1 MKKIL
6 TFITLLLAM
15 TTNGM
20 AQQVDGTF
28 QFIDEHGNVVPD
40 GSVITVSDINAEG
53 QMVVPLWVKNTSG
66 QKAAVSMYE
75 NIDAKPIAY
84 AMDEG
89 ELELDDDGNP
99 IPLPNWQTCAFGNCM
114 NLKQTGYSAKSI
126 VSGDYN
132 ASIQTEWQP
141 EEGKYDSWT
150 ATLQIHVFDIKTKTV
165 FGQTTEVAGD
175 EIIGYGPKVT
185 VNFFYNSE
193 SASIRNL
200 QEGQREVARYSLT
213 GRRLNAPSRGIN
225 IVRLANGKAVKKI
238 VR

>member
-1 MKKIL
+1 MKKIFTL
-6 TFITLLLAM
+6 ITLLLAM
-15 TTNGM
+15 AANGL
-20 AQQVDGTF
+20 AQQTDGTF
-28 QFIDEHGNVVPD
+28 QFIDEQGNVVPD
-40 GSVITVSDINAEG
+40 GSVITVSGINAEG

-75 NIDAKPIAY
+75 NIDDKPVAY
-84 AMDEG
+84 AIDEG
-89 ELELDDDGNP
+89 ELELDDNGNP

-114 NLKQTGYSAKSI
+114 NLKQTGYSSKNI
-126 VSGDYN
+126 VNGDYK

-141 EEGKYDSWT
+141 EEGKFDSWT
-150 ATLQIHVFDIKTKTV
+150 ATLQIHVFNITTQTV
-165 FGQTTEVAGD
+165 FGQTKEIAGD

-185 VNFFYNSE
+185 INFVYSAE
-193 SASIRNL
+193 SANISHV